1 MSCARPVPGNPACRF
16 QARLRQQLT
25 GMLRTG
31 QALRKAKNGVYCGPL
46 RLLAMEVAE
55 QLNAEGIYCNLLTG
69 QRCWSSQ
76 LRRAARALQAPHHA
90 PIATSLG

>member
-1 MSCARPVPGNPACRF
+1 MACQVHALSPIHLHASFMSSS
-16 QARLRQQLT
+16 RQQLT
-25 GMLRTG
+25 CLLCMG

-69 QRCWSSQ
+69 ECWWFSPSQ
-76 LRRAARALQAPHHA
+76 A
-90 PIATSLG
+90 SC

>member
-1 MSCARPVPGNPACRF
+1 MLLPTWPAI
-16 QARLRQQLT
+16 AT
-25 GMLRTG
+25 NVGE

-69 QRCWSSQ
+69 ECCVLHREI
-76 LRRAARALQAPHHA
+76 AMALVLASA
-90 PIATSLG
+90 S